1 VGESK
6 SKSLDLIK
14 DLWKL
19 AEDIEEAEISNVEI
33 NADELALVI
42 QPIVSTITKSIP
54 TQSQIIQDAKV
65 QQLVESKFKIPIE
78 TYPGKISEVTIGATK
93 SEGGSRG
100 KVVKAGGMSTM
111 PFYSFEKE
119 ILNKPVFAIDIFDV
133 PLKLAKMVKIHYE
146 EVMEDPAEWAKK
158 VVKFGADVVS
168 LNLISTDP
176 LLDDVSPSKAA
187 KVVEDVLQAVD
198 VPLIIGGS
206 GNMEKDPLVLEAAAK
221 VAEGERVILNSA
233 KTDNDYKKIAEVAK
247 KYGHIVIAFTPMDI
261 NNQKKLNKM
270 LITEGLPKESIL
282 IDPTTAALG
291 YGIDYTISLM
301 ERIKQAG
308 LLGDEDLQMPILA
321 PTSNAWGAREAWMKN
336 EEWGPREYRGP
347 LWETITTLTVL
358 LSGGD
363 VFMTSHPANVRVIK
377 NLIDDILNKSTK
389 GQPVEDWIT
398 ALG

>member
-1 VGESK
+1 MGESK
-6 SKSLDLIK
+6 SLDIIK

-19 AEDIEEAEISNVEI
+19 AEDIEEAEIENVEI
-33 NADELALVI
+33 NAEELALVI
-42 QPIVSTITKSIP
+42 QPIVSTIAKSIP
-54 TQSQIIQDAKV
+54 PQAQMIQDAKI
-65 QQLVESKFKIPIE
+65 QQLVETKFKVPLE
-78 TYPGKISEVTIGATK
+78 TYSGKISEVTIGATK

-100 KVVKAGGMSTM
+100 KVVKAGGMNTM
-111 PFYSFEKE
+111 PFYTFEKE
-119 ILNKPVFAIDIFDV
+119 SPNKPVFAMDIFDV

-187 KVVEDVLQAVD
+187 KVVENVLQAVD

-206 GNMEKDPLVLEAAAK
+206 GNMEKDPLVLEAAAE
-221 VAEGERVILNSA
+221 VAAGERVVLNSA
-233 KTDNDYKKIAEVAK
+233 KTDNDYKKIVEVAK
-247 KYGHIVIAFTPMDI
+247 KYGHVVIAFTPMDI
-261 NNQKKLNKM
+261 NNQKKLNRM
-270 LITEGLPKESIL
+270 LMSEGLSKDSIL

-291 YGIDYTISLM
+291 YGIDYSISLM

-347 LWETITTLTVL
+347 LWETITTLTIV

-377 NLIDDILNKSTK
+377 NLIDDIINKSTK
-389 GQPVEDWIT
+389 GKPVEDWIT